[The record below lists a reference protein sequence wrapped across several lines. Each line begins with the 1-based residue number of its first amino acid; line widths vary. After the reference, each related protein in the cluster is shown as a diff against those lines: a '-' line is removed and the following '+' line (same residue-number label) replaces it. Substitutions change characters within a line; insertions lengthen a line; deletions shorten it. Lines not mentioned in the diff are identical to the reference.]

1 MGILRTTM
9 VAAAA
14 GIVWTHVGYPA
25 SAAVL
30 ARRIAYRPR
39 RDAGYT
45 PTVCL
50 IIAAHDEEA
59 VIGGRLENALELDYP
74 PERLEIVVTSDAS
87 TDRTHEI
94 VRSFAGRGV
103 RLIENERGGKLPA
116 QQAAVRAT
124 DSELIAFSDANSLWE
139 PGALRLLAA
148 TLADPEVG
156 YVCGRLRLT
165 DPDDAALNRE
175 GLYWR
180 YELWLR
186 EKESLLGSV
195 TAGNGAIYAIR
206 RSAFLELPPFLGHDL
221 SLPFRLARR
230 GLRSVYDPTAVAT
243 EPSAA
248 STGAEWGRK
257 VRMMSRSW
265 WNLTR
270 GGMLDPRGQRPLYVY
285 QLYSHRLLRY
295 ASGLLHA
302 ALLATSAVLA
312 PVSALASL
320 LFAGQIAWLAL
331 AFCGW
336 RRPGMVPLSG
346 VAWYYLVVTAASAA
360 ALGRLLRQGP
370 QATWRPAEGTR

>member
-9 VAAAA
+9 LAAL
-14 GIVWTHVGYPA
+14 GGVVWTHVGYPA
-25 SAAVL
+25 TAALL
-30 ARRIAYRPR
+30 ARRIDYRPR
-39 RDAGYT
+39 RDEAYE
-45 PTVCL
+45 PTVSL

-59 VIGGRLENALELDYP
+59 VIGERLENALAIDYP
-74 PERLEIVVTSDAS
+74 AEKLEIVVTSDAS

-94 VRSFAGRGV
+94 VRSFADRGV

-116 QQAAVRAT
+116 QQAAVGRT
-124 DSELIAFSDANSLWE
+124 ESELVAFSDANSMWE
-139 PGALRLLAA
+139 ANALRLLVAP
-148 TLADPEVG
+148 LADPEVG
-156 YVCGRLRLT
+156 YVCGRLRLVSGK
-165 DPDDAALNRE
+165 DGRSRE

-186 EKESLLGSV
+186 AQESRLGSI
-195 TAGNGAIYAIR
+195 TAGNGAIYALR
-206 RSAFLELPPFLGHDL
+206 RSALPELPPFLGHDL
-221 SLPFRLARR
+221 SLPFRLGRR
-230 GLRSVYDPTAVAT
+230 GLRAVYEARAVAT
-243 EPSAA
+243 EPAAA

-302 ALLATSAVLA
+302 ALLVTSAL
-312 PVSALASL
+312 LASGSPLAAL
-320 LFAGQIAWLAL
+320 LLAGQVAWLAL
-331 AFCGW
+331 ALCGW
-336 RRPGMVPLSG
+336 RRPGLVPLSG

-360 ALGRLLRQGP
+360 ALVRLLRHGP